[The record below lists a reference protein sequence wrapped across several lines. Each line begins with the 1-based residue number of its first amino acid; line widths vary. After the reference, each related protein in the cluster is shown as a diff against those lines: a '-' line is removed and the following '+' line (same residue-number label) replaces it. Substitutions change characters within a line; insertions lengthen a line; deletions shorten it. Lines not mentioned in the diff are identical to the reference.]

1 MITFSR
7 LFHSFSFRRMS
18 ARSAHTSTMQFL
30 EFQIASGI
38 LREDK
43 FQRDAAQRL
52 DEILSIG
59 FTPRS
64 LPRLNSPPANSPSA
78 FSTLF
83 GNAFKSASPPPS
95 PSPRSFQFSGTYNHQ
110 NGLYMYGGTGCG
122 KSMLMDAFFEA
133 AKERG
138 VTNSR
143 RVHFHSFMLEVHQR
157 LHKLRGGSRS
167 GPHPVDSIAEEVADE
182 AALLCFDEFQVT
194 DVADAMI
201 LSRLFE
207 GLFEHR
213 VVVVATS
220 NRRPEDLYKNGLNR
234 EIFLPFI
241 DLLKS
246 KCAIHYLSS
255 PTDYRFLATA
265 GNETK
270 HLSWIVTP
278 NTVQGEDPE
287 IERKART
294 LFESKWSE
302 AVLRTKS
309 SHESSVVISVAQGR
323 EIKVRRACG
332 ANNGSKTSKQEAPLF
347 PCARFSF
354 AELCDQPLF
363 AADYSALASSFHTI
377 FLEDVPL
384 LTLGERNE
392 LRRLITLIDILYEH
406 NVQLVVSAAS
416 LPQTLFTPVMSRGA
430 SLSDNSLK
438 DLRNEEQISAAKAA
452 SSKYDEV
459 FAYDRCLSRLVEMGG
474 DEYKARAWKPRRF
487 ENQLV

>member
-1 MITFSR
+1 MIKLSNVSR
-7 LFHSFSFRRMS
+7 LVHSFSLRIGS
-18 ARSAHTSTMQFL
+18 RSVHTSTLSFL
-30 EFQIASGI
+30 EDRIATGS
-38 LREDK
+38 LREDV
-43 FQRDAAQRL
+43 FQREAAQRL
-52 DEILSIG
+52 DQLLSIG
-59 FTPRS
+59 FTSRS
-64 LPRLNSPPANSPSA
+64 APFIDSPKQNAPSA

-83 GNAFKSASPPPS
+83 GNAFKTTPPV
-95 PSPRSFQFSGTYNHQ
+95 PRPFQQSGSHNGQ

-133 AKERG
+133 AGERG
-138 VTNSR
+138 VKNAR

-157 LHKLRGGSRS
+157 LHKLRGVSKN

-207 GLFEHR
+207 GLFDHN

-246 KCAIHYLSS
+246 KCAVHYLSS

-265 GNETK
+265 EKEAKN
-270 HLSWIVTP
+270 LSWIVIP
-278 NTVQGEDPE
+278 DPLQGGDLEVD
-287 IERKART
+287 RKART
-294 LFESKWSE
+294 LFEKKWSE
-302 AVLRTKS
+302 AVFQTRS
-309 SHESSVVISVAQGR
+309 SESSVIVSVAQGR
-323 EIKVRRACG
+323 EINVRRSSG
-332 ANNGSKTSKQEAPLF
+332 AKYNGTTSSNKGDSLQ

-354 AELCDQPLF
+354 TELCDQPLF
-363 AADYSALASSFHTI
+363 VADYSALASTFQTI

-392 LRRLITLIDILYEH
+392 LRRLITLVDILYEH
-406 NVQLVVSAAS
+406 NVQLIVSAAS
-416 LPQTLFTPVMSRGA
+416 LPQKLFTPVMSRTL
-430 SLSDNSLK
+430 LSPDFLK
-438 DLRNEEQISAAKAA
+438 DTISSDDQVSAAKAA

-474 DEYKARAWKPRRF
+474 EEYKARAWRPSRF
-487 ENQLV
+487 GC